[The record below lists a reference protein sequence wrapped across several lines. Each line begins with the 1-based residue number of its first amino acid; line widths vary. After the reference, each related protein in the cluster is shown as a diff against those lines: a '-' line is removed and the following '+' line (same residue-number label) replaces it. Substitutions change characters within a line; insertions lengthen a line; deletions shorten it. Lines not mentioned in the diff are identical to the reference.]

1 MTKAVYNI
9 SQLLTD
15 WSWELFCR
23 SDYCV
28 LCETRSQAVSR
39 I

>member
-15 WSWELFCR
+15 WSWELFLSKWLLRTLWNKKPSC
-23 SDYCV
+23 
-28 LCETRSQAVSR
+28 L
-39 I
+39 